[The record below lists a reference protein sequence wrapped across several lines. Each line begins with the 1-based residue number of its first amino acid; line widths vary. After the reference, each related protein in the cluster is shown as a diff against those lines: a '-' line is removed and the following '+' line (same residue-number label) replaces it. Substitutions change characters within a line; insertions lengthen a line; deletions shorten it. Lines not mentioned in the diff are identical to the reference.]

1 MEIYKDL
8 FMLNF
13 YLCGVN
19 DNDLLLCKGLT
30 NRRFIRNRK
39 NMYAIDLPV
48 EPKALDIIKNIRER
62 LFIISLWLK
71 ELIIVHLNIFRIIT

>member
-1 MEIYKDL
+1 
-8 FMLNF
+8 
-13 YLCGVN
+13 
-19 DNDLLLCKGLT
+19 
-30 NRRFIRNRK
+30 
-39 NMYAIDLPV
+39 MYAIDLPV